1 MRPGLPEIIRASA
14 TSLPPV
20 TDKSFASHFDFL
32 SHRSIILL
40 GDSSHGTSEFYHAR
54 AEITKRLIE
63 HHGFTTV
70 ALEAD
75 WPDAECIDRYVRER
89 PGPKTELKEHEPPDA
104 PFERFPT
111 WMWRNKK
118 VQDFTHW
125 LRDYN
130 SSKRK
135 SDRAGVFG
143 LDLYSM
149 GSSRNAMVKY
159 LDSVD
164 PVLAETARRRYAC
177 LDPWVDDPAEYGTA
191 SMMSPAF
198 QSCEENISSILV
210 DLLKRCLELAAA
222 RGDGEEFH
230 SAEQNARLVVDAERY
245 YRSMFYAN
253 DKSWNMR
260 DRHFFDT
267 LARLVKFRK
276 GGVVV
281 WAHNSHLGDA
291 RYTDMTRRGELN
303 LGQLCKEKWGDGVGI
318 LGCGSHDGTVAAAH
332 SWDGDMQTMSVVPS
346 REDSWERVAHDTG
359 MRSFVLNIREAGL
372 HDERLKRTLEEQRLQ
387 RFIGVIYRP
396 ETERQSHYSKAAL
409 GKQFDAWL
417 WFDRTEAVKP
427 LEKRQLK
434 TPVGLE
440 ETYPFGL

>member
-14 TSLPPV
+14 TSLPPI

-70 ALEAD
+70 ALKAD

-89 PGPKTELKEHEPPDA
+89 PGPKTELKEHEPPNA
-104 PFERFPT
+104 P
-111 WMWRNKK
+111 
-118 VQDFTHW
+118 
-125 LRDYN
+125 
-130 SSKRK
+130 
-135 SDRAGVFG
+135 
-143 LDLYSM
+143 M
-149 GSSRNAMVKY
+149 GSSWNAVVKY

-164 PVLAETARRRYAC
+164 PVLADTARLRYAC
-177 LDPWVDDPAEYGTA
+177 LDPWVDDPAEYGIA

-198 QSCEENISSILV
+198 RSCEENISSILL
-210 DLLKRCLELAAA
+210 DLLKRRLEFAGA
-222 RGDGEEFH
+222 RGNGEEFH

-245 YRSMFYAN
+245 YRSMFYAD

-267 LARLVKFRK
+267 LTRLIKLRK

-291 RYTDMTRRGELN
+291 RYTYMTRRGELN
-303 LGQLCKEKWGDGVGI
+303 LGQLCRKKWGDGVGI

-372 HDERLKRTLEEQRLQ
+372 HDERLKRALEEQRLV

-396 ETERQSHYSKAAL
+396 ETERHSHYSKGAL

-440 ETYPFGL
+440 ETYPFGLLARL